1 MFRTILLT
9 ASIFLLA
16 GCQQQT
22 AINHADDF
30 APDDQPKAINR
41 QTDAQA
47 ERGAGADATLYAC
60 HFDGANLNSLGK
72 AKLDLILKDS
82 GGENLTL
89 WMALPDDASAQ
100 MRRLSVAGYLK
111 DHGVA
116 PEQVTFGSGAN
127 PDTDHPAAQSLK
139 DLAKTDSDANDA
151 SSASSTGDAS
161 SGGAAAATP
170 GATASSSH

>member
-9 ASIFLLA
+9 ASILVMA

-22 AINHADDF
+22 AVNHADDF

-41 QTDAQA
+41 QADAQA
-47 ERGAGADATLYAC
+47 ERGAGADATLYKC
-60 HFDGANLNSLGK
+60 HFDGVNLNSLGK

-82 GGENLTL
+82 GGEALTI
-89 WMALPDDASAQ
+89 WMAEPDDASAQ

-139 DLAKTDSDANDA
+139 DLAKTDSDSSDA
-151 SSASSTGDAS
+151 SSTSNGDAS